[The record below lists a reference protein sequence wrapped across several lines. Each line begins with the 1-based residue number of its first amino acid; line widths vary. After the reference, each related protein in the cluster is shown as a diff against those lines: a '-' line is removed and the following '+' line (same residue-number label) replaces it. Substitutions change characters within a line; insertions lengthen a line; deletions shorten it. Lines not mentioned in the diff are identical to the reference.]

1 MKNNVLDCTVTDFRP
16 GLALR
21 ATVKAVGKTGVMVE
35 MPDGRGSGVITPRCW
50 GDGMARKKALASI
63 RPGDEFDVIVRLY
76 DARTL
81 TLSLVLADRAAPL
94 PKKAWKSVRK
104 ADSPASAMHPR
115 KPEFQPIAQGTVFL
129 WDAANLLGAVGA
141 ENAVQTFNAIASAM
155 SEQGYKAMFF
165 IERRCLTWARC
176 NQRTVDDASALD
188 AFARR
193 GDVVVVED
201 GGKSVAEADSAIL
214 QMAEALPGSVCV
226 TCDHYEDYAH
236 VYPNIVGTSRIRSFS
251 VAKACGKTMILVNGI
266 THAIVVENVQGRVG
280 IVPSA
285 SDVSVPAPEASSA
298 VPRAIAPIVARA
310 AVPVAETGNSIRSSS
325 GLLRVA
331 GECVRRGDAQGAV
344 RIYEKVAKRDPAAYR
359 ALAEM
364 YREGKVVPV
373 DGKKA
378 TRYERLARKSEKR
391 RRARNMRER
400 RVRAEAIR
408 SNRHT
413 IAHLAIKRREAL
425 DLAIF
430 GERYERAHGH
440 RRLMRT
446 WRRRGGVRSRAA

>member
-21 ATVKAVGKTGVMVE
+21 ATVKAVNETGVMVK
-35 MPDGRGSGVITPRCW
+35 MPGGRGSGVITPCCW
-50 GDGMARKKALASI
+50 GDGRARKKALAAI

-141 ENAVQTFNAIASAM
+141 ENAVQTFNAIAGAL

-214 QMAEALPGSVCV
+214 QMAEALPNSVCV
-226 TCDHYEDYAH
+226 SRDRFCDYAH
-236 VYPNIVGTSRIRSFS
+236 AYPGIVGTDRVRTFS
-251 VAKACGKTMILVNGI
+251 VARLAGKTLILLNGI
-266 THAIVVENVQGRVG
+266 AHAIAVEER
-280 IVPSA
+280 
-285 SDVSVPAPEASSA
+285 
-298 VPRAIAPIVARA
+298 
-310 AVPVAETGNSIRSSS
+310 PVASAPSVDVPDERK
-325 GLLRVA
+325 GLLAVA
-331 GECVRRGDAQGAV
+331 DECLRHGDAPHAE
-344 RIYEKVAKRDPAAYR
+344 RIYAKVAKNDPAAYR
-359 ALAEM
+359 ALADM
-364 YREGKVVPV
+364 YREGSAVPA

-378 TRYERLARKSEKR
+378 ARYERLARESEKR
-391 RRARNMRER
+391 QRARSVRDHR
-400 RVRAEAIR
+400 LRAESLR
-408 SNRHT
+408 CGLSV
-413 IAHLAIKRREAL
+413 L
-425 DLAIF
+425 
-430 GERYERAHGH
+430 GGH
-440 RRLMRT
+440 FSA
-446 WRRRGGVRSRAA
+446 RRRKALGFAVFADRHEAICKYLKFRRMRRGKARVHGRAA